1 MSVEPFWTPDQ
12 YSTPVYTRTLF
23 RLSEVNFLLV
33 PVVGMLCG
41 STISG
46 VVVAAGYV
54 LKEL

>member
-1 MSVEPFWTPDQ
+1 M
-12 YSTPVYTRTLF
+12 YHRT
-23 RLSEVNFLLV
+23 V

-46 VVVAAGYV
+46 IVVAVGYV